1 MFMSFL
7 NISTKKRCNMKL
19 KSIFAATLI
28 ITTTILFTACGGGGV
43 KKDAKPIDV
52 QELTKN
58 QPETHGT
65 EFKESDITLAN
76 PLNAEWVSG
85 GRNIYDL
92 KCMSCHRLTAER
104 LVGPGWKDVTKRR
117 TPLWVMNMIT
127 NVDMMLETDAEAQKL
142 LEQCMVRMPN
152 QNISKE
158 DARKL
163 LEYMR
168 SNDGEK

>member
-1 MFMSFL
+1 M
-7 NISTKKRCNMKL
+7 NL
-19 KSIFAATLI
+19 KSTVKV
-28 ITTTILFTACGGGGV
+28 LFLFCSASVFIACGGGGV
-43 KKDAKPIDV
+43 KENAEQLDV
-52 QELTKN
+52 QKLTEN

-65 EFKESDITLAN
+65 EIKESEITIAN
-76 PLNAEWVSG
+76 PVNAEWVTAG
-85 GRNIYDL
+85 KNIYEL
-92 KCMSCHRLTAER
+92 KCQSCHKLTDEK

-117 TPLWVMNMIT
+117 KPVWIMNMIT

-158 DARKL
+158 DARII
-163 LEYMR
+163 LEFMR